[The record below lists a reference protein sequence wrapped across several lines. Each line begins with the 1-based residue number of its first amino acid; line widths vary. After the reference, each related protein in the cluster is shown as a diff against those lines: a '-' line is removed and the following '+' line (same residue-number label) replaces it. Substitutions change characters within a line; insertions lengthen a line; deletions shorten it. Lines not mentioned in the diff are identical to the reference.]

1 MKGFIEWFR
10 PNARIKRWIFLILVG
25 IILACYGISTIIVS
39 EELEIA
45 QLLLIIL
52 SFIVGFTCIVLG
64 IVFMQK
70 RTMEMLIESTD
81 SRVKNNR
88 KHININS
95 LIFNKKIYSEGPK
108 IVVIGSGNGIETV
121 VRGLKQYTDNITAV
135 VTVSSYGNMKK
146 ENINSMPIEDIKN
159 TVIALA
165 RDEELASKL
174 MSYKYK
180 SGDLKDVSFSDLYF
194 ATMQDLSK
202 DFTEAIANSNEIF
215 NIIGRVLP
223 ITNDEMRICAE
234 LENGMIIEEKD
245 EIKKV
250 VYDKITKINRV
261 FISPPNCRATPEV
274 VQAIKEADC
283 IVIGPGSLYT
293 NVIPNLLVNGVYK
306 AMKDSKAIKI
316 YVSNI
321 MTEPGQTDY
330 YTLSDH
336 IKAIIEH
343 TGKNVID
350 YCIYDTGEIIPE
362 YIKRY
367 NLKGSELVAQ
377 DVAKAR
383 TLGVRLLQRDLACIE
398 NGYIRHNPDL
408 VAKAISELI
417 CDDLKY
423 RDKQSDPQYMLLKSK
438 LEYEKQFNKIK
449 NKPKKKRKTNENKKG
464 RKSKFLSKYGKRIEA
479 MRNTEEV
486 KLKNREI
493 LQNENKNVL
502 FAVLGIIVLVVLV
515 IGVFYHF
522 RDRRTYTLN
531 LPQLEKLESISLN
544 QNEKDISINGRE
556 EMKDILYVLNGTKRV
571 TKNESI
577 QDAPVNIDDEIK
589 VDFHFIEAGV
599 STIFVYKK
607 NNSYY
612 IEQPYNGIYQIS
624 GDEYNSIEKLVR

>member
-25 IILACYGISTIIVS
+25 IIFACYGISTIIVN
-39 EELEIA
+39 EELEIG

-52 SFIVGFTCIVLG
+52 SFIIGFTCIVLG
-64 IVFMQK
+64 IIFMQK
-70 RTMEMLIESTD
+70 RTMEMIIESTD

-95 LIFNKKIYSEGPK
+95 LIFNKKVYSEGPK
-108 IVVIGSGNGIETV
+108 IVVIGSGNGLETV
-121 VRGLKQYTDNITAV
+121 LRGLKQYTDNITAV
-135 VTVSSYGNMKK
+135 VTVSSYGKIENK
-146 ENINSMPIEDIKN
+146 NINSMPTDDIKN
-159 TVIALA
+159 AVISLA
-165 RDEELASKL
+165 RDEELANKL
-174 MSYKYK
+174 MNYKFK
-180 SGDLKDVSFSDLYF
+180 NGELKDITFNDLYF
-194 ATMQDLSK
+194 AVIEDLSK

-215 NIIGRVLP
+215 NIIGKVLP

-234 LENGMIIEEKD
+234 LENGMLVEEKD
-245 EIKKV
+245 KIKKIT
-250 VYDKITKINRV
+250 YDKITKINRV

-316 YVSNI
+316 HISNI
-321 MTEPGQTDY
+321 MTEPGQTDN

-367 NLKGSELVAQ
+367 NLKGSELVVQ
-377 DVAKAR
+377 DIAKAR
-383 TLGVRLLQRDLACIE
+383 SLGVRLLQRDLACIE
-398 NGYIRHNPDL
+398 NGYIRHNPEL
-408 VAKAISELI
+408 VARAISELI
-417 CDDLKY
+417 CDDLKF

-449 NKPKKKRKTNENKKG
+449 NKPKRKRKTNENKKE

-493 LQNENKNVL
+493 LQNENK
-502 FAVLGIIVLVVLV
+502 
-515 IGVFYHF
+515 
-522 RDRRTYTLN
+522 D
-531 LPQLEKLESISLN
+531 K
-544 QNEKDISINGRE
+544 E
-556 EMKDILYVLNGTKRV
+556 E
-571 TKNESI
+571 E
-577 QDAPVNIDDEIK
+577 
-589 VDFHFIEAGV
+589 FIEK
-599 STIFVYKK
+599 F
-607 NNSYY
+607 
-612 IEQPYNGIYQIS
+612 
-624 GDEYNSIEKLVR
+624 IEKVEQNKKK

>member
-108 IVVIGSGNGIETV
+108 IVVIGSGNGLETV

-146 ENINSMPIEDIKN
+146 ESINSMPIEDIKN

-180 SGDLKDVSFSDLYF
+180 SGDLKDISFSDLYF
-194 ATMQDLSK
+194 TTMQDLSK

-250 VYDKITKINRV
+250 VYDKITRINRV

-293 NVIPNLLVNGVYK
+293 SIIPNLLVDNIADEIK
-306 AMKDSKAIKI
+306 KSKAIKI
-316 YVSNI
+316 YICNV
-321 MTEPGQTDY
+321 MTQPGETDD
-330 YTLSDH
+330 YTASMH
-336 IKAIIEH
+336 VKALIEH
-343 TGKNVID
+343 GGAGIVNYVLVNNKEISAEMQEYYAQKGQYPVLID
-350 YCIYDTGEIIPE
+350 E
-362 YIKRY
+362 
-367 NLKGSELVAQ
+367 
-377 DVAKAR
+377 KAVED
-383 TLGVRLLQRDLACIE
+383 LGVGLF
-398 NGYIRHNPDL
+398 
-408 VAKAISELI
+408 KA
-417 CDDLKY
+417 
-423 RDKQSDPQYMLLKSK
+423 
-438 LEYEKQFNKIK
+438 
-449 NKPKKKRKTNENKKG
+449 
-464 RKSKFLSKYGKRIEA
+464 
-479 MRNTEEV
+479 
-486 KLKNREI
+486 
-493 LQNENKNVL
+493 
-502 FAVLGIIVLVVLV
+502 
-515 IGVFYHF
+515 
-522 RDRRTYTLN
+522 
-531 LPQLEKLESISLN
+531 
-544 QNEKDISINGRE
+544 DI
-556 EMKDILYVLNGTKRV
+556 
-571 TKNESI
+571 
-577 QDAPVNIDDEIK
+577 IDDSEMIHHDSMK
-589 VDFHFIEAGV
+589 LAQNVM
-599 STIFVYKK
+599 K
-607 NNSYY
+607 
-612 IEQPYNGIYQIS
+612 IYHTLK
-624 GDEYNSIEKLVR
+624 EN

>member
-25 IILACYGISTIIVS
+25 IILACYGISTIIAN
-39 EELEIA
+39 EELEIG

-52 SFIVGFTCIVLG
+52 SFIAGFTCIVLG

-70 RTMEMLIESTD
+70 RTMEMIIESTD

-95 LIFNKKIYSEGPK
+95 LIFNKKVYSEGPK
-108 IVVIGSGNGIETV
+108 IVVIGSGNGLETV
-121 VRGLKQYTDNITAV
+121 LRGLKQYTDNITAV
-135 VTVSSYGNMKK
+135 VTVSSYGKMENK
-146 ENINSMPIEDIKN
+146 NINSMPTDDIKN
-159 TVIALA
+159 AIISLA
-165 RDEELASKL
+165 RDEELANRL
-174 MSYKYK
+174 MNYKFK
-180 SGDLKDVSFSDLYF
+180 NGELKDITFNDLYF
-194 ATMQDLSK
+194 AVIEDLSK
-202 DFTEAIANSNEIF
+202 DFTEAIANSNDIF
-215 NIIGRVLP
+215 NIIGKVLP

-234 LENGMIIEEKD
+234 LENGMLVEEKD
-245 EIKKV
+245 KIKKIT
-250 VYDKITKINRV
+250 YDKITKINRV

-316 YVSNI
+316 YISNI
-321 MTEPGQTDY
+321 MTEPGQTDN

-377 DVAKAR
+377 DIAKAR
-383 TLGVRLLQRDLACIE
+383 SLGVRLLQRDLACIE
-398 NGYIRHNPDL
+398 NGYIRHNAEL
-408 VAKAISELI
+408 VARAISELI

-449 NKPKKKRKTNENKKG
+449 NKPKRKRKTNENKKE

-479 MRNTEEV
+479 MRNTEDV

-493 LQNENKNVL
+493 LQNENK
-502 FAVLGIIVLVVLV
+502 
-515 IGVFYHF
+515 
-522 RDRRTYTLN
+522 D
-531 LPQLEKLESISLN
+531 K
-544 QNEKDISINGRE
+544 E
-556 EMKDILYVLNGTKRV
+556 E
-571 TKNESI
+571 E
-577 QDAPVNIDDEIK
+577 
-589 VDFHFIEAGV
+589 FIEK
-599 STIFVYKK
+599 F
-607 NNSYY
+607 
-612 IEQPYNGIYQIS
+612 
-624 GDEYNSIEKLVR
+624 IEKVEQNKKK

>member
-25 IILACYGISTIIVS
+25 IILACYGISTIIAN
-39 EELEIA
+39 EELEIG

-52 SFIVGFTCIVLG
+52 SFIAGFTCIVLG

-70 RTMEMLIESTD
+70 RTMEMIIESTD

-95 LIFNKKIYSEGPK
+95 LIFNKKVYSEGPK
-108 IVVIGSGNGIETV
+108 IVVIGSGNGLETV
-121 VRGLKQYTDNITAV
+121 LRGLKQYTDNITAV
-135 VTVSSYGNMKK
+135 VTVSSYGKMENK
-146 ENINSMPIEDIKN
+146 NINSMPTDDIKN
-159 TVIALA
+159 AIISLA
-165 RDEELASKL
+165 RDEELANRL
-174 MSYKYK
+174 MNYKFK
-180 SGDLKDVSFSDLYF
+180 NGELKDITFNDLYF
-194 ATMQDLSK
+194 AVIEDLSK
-202 DFTEAIANSNEIF
+202 DFTEAIANSNDIF
-215 NIIGRVLP
+215 NIIGKVLP

-234 LENGMIIEEKD
+234 LENGMLVEEKD
-245 EIKKV
+245 KIKKIT
-250 VYDKITKINRV
+250 YDKITKINRV

-316 YVSNI
+316 YISNI
-321 MTEPGQTDY
+321 MTEPGQTDN

-377 DVAKAR
+377 DIAKAR
-383 TLGVRLLQRDLACIE
+383 SLGVRLLQRDLACIE
-398 NGYIRHNPDL
+398 NGYIRHNAEL
-408 VAKAISELI
+408 VARAISELI

-449 NKPKKKRKTNENKKG
+449 NKPKRKRKTNENKKE

-493 LQNENKNVL
+493 LQNENK
-502 FAVLGIIVLVVLV
+502 
-515 IGVFYHF
+515 
-522 RDRRTYTLN
+522 D
-531 LPQLEKLESISLN
+531 K
-544 QNEKDISINGRE
+544 E
-556 EMKDILYVLNGTKRV
+556 E
-571 TKNESI
+571 E
-577 QDAPVNIDDEIK
+577 
-589 VDFHFIEAGV
+589 FIEK
-599 STIFVYKK
+599 F
-607 NNSYY
+607 
-612 IEQPYNGIYQIS
+612 
-624 GDEYNSIEKLVR
+624 IEKVEQNKKK

>member
-1 MKGFIEWFR
+1 
-10 PNARIKRWIFLILVG
+10 
-25 IILACYGISTIIVS
+25 
-39 EELEIA
+39 
-45 QLLLIIL
+45 
-52 SFIVGFTCIVLG
+52 
-64 IVFMQK
+64 
-70 RTMEMLIESTD
+70 
-81 SRVKNNR
+81 
-88 KHININS
+88 
-95 LIFNKKIYSEGPK
+95 
-108 IVVIGSGNGIETV
+108 
-121 VRGLKQYTDNITAV
+121 
-135 VTVSSYGNMKK
+135 
-146 ENINSMPIEDIKN
+146 
-159 TVIALA
+159 
-165 RDEELASKL
+165 
-174 MSYKYK
+174 
-180 SGDLKDVSFSDLYF
+180 
-194 ATMQDLSK
+194 
-202 DFTEAIANSNEIF
+202 
-215 NIIGRVLP
+215 
-223 ITNDEMRICAE
+223 MRICAE

-250 VYDKITKINRV
+250 VYDKITRINRV

-321 MTEPGQTDY
+321 MTEPGQTDNY
-330 YTLSDH
+330 SLADH

-383 TLGVRLLQRDLACIE
+383 TLGVRLLQRDLACVE
-398 NGYIRHNPDL
+398 NGYIRHNSDL

-449 NKPKKKRKTNENKKG
+449 NRPKRKRKMNENKKE

-493 LQNENKNVL
+493 LQNENK
-502 FAVLGIIVLVVLV
+502 
-515 IGVFYHF
+515 
-522 RDRRTYTLN
+522 D
-531 LPQLEKLESISLN
+531 K
-544 QNEKDISINGRE
+544 E
-556 EMKDILYVLNGTKRV
+556 E
-571 TKNESI
+571 E
-577 QDAPVNIDDEIK
+577 
-589 VDFHFIEAGV
+589 FIEK
-599 STIFVYKK
+599 F
-607 NNSYY
+607 
-612 IEQPYNGIYQIS
+612 
-624 GDEYNSIEKLVR
+624 IEKVEQNKKK

>member
-25 IILACYGISTIIVS
+25 IILACYGISTIIAN
-39 EELEIA
+39 EELEIG

-52 SFIVGFTCIVLG
+52 SFIAGFTCIVLG

-70 RTMEMLIESTD
+70 RTMEMIIESTD

-95 LIFNKKIYSEGPK
+95 LIFNKKVYSEGPK
-108 IVVIGSGNGIETV
+108 IVVIGSGNGLETV
-121 VRGLKQYTDNITAV
+121 LRGLKQYTDNITAV
-135 VTVSSYGNMKK
+135 VTVSSYGKMENK
-146 ENINSMPIEDIKN
+146 NINSMPTDDIKN
-159 TVIALA
+159 AVISLA
-165 RDEELASKL
+165 RDEELANRL
-174 MSYKYK
+174 MNYKFK
-180 SGDLKDVSFSDLYF
+180 NGDLKDISFNDLYF
-194 ATMQDLSK
+194 AVIEDLSK
-202 DFTEAIANSNEIF
+202 DFTEAIANSNDIF
-215 NIIGRVLP
+215 NIIGKVLP

-234 LENGMIIEEKD
+234 LENGMLVEEKD
-245 EIKKV
+245 KIKKIT
-250 VYDKITKINRV
+250 YDKITKINRV

-316 YVSNI
+316 YISNI
-321 MTEPGQTDY
+321 MTEPGQTDN

-377 DVAKAR
+377 DIAKAR
-383 TLGVRLLQRDLACIE
+383 SLGVRLLQRDLACIE
-398 NGYIRHNPDL
+398 NGYIRHNAEL
-408 VAKAISELI
+408 VARAISELI

-449 NKPKKKRKTNENKKG
+449 NKPKRKRKTNENKKE

-493 LQNENKNVL
+493 LQNENK
-502 FAVLGIIVLVVLV
+502 
-515 IGVFYHF
+515 
-522 RDRRTYTLN
+522 D
-531 LPQLEKLESISLN
+531 K
-544 QNEKDISINGRE
+544 E
-556 EMKDILYVLNGTKRV
+556 E
-571 TKNESI
+571 E
-577 QDAPVNIDDEIK
+577 
-589 VDFHFIEAGV
+589 FIEK
-599 STIFVYKK
+599 F
-607 NNSYY
+607 
-612 IEQPYNGIYQIS
+612 
-624 GDEYNSIEKLVR
+624 IEKVEQNKKK

>member
-10 PNARIKRWIFLILVG
+10 PNARIKRWICLILIG
-25 IILACYGISTIIVS
+25 IVFACYGISTIIVS
-39 EELEIA
+39 EELEIKK
-45 QLLLIIL
+45 LLLIIL
-52 SFIVGFTCIVLG
+52 SFILGFTCIVLG

-88 KHININS
+88 NHININS
-95 LIFNKKIYSEGPK
+95 LIFNKKVYSEGPK
-108 IVVIGSGNGIETV
+108 IVVIGSGNGLETV
-121 VRGLKQYTDNITAV
+121 VKGLKQYTDNITAV

-146 ENINSMPIEDIKN
+146 EPAGAMPLEDIKN
-159 TVIALA
+159 TVISLA
-165 RDEELASKL
+165 RDEELANKL
-174 MSYKYK
+174 MNYKYK
-180 SGDLKDVSFSDLYF
+180 SGELKDISFSDLYF
-194 ATMQDLSK
+194 ATMQDISK

-223 ITNDEMRICAE
+223 ITNDEMRISAE
-234 LENGMIIEEKD
+234 LENGMIIEEKN

-250 VYDKITKINRV
+250 VYDKITRINRV

-283 IVIGPGSLYT
+283 IVLGPGSLYT

-306 AMKDSKAIKI
+306 AMKESKAIKVYI
-316 YVSNI
+316 SNI
-321 MTEPGQTDY
+321 MTEPGQTDN
-330 YTLSDH
+330 YTLADH

-367 NLKGSELVAQ
+367 NLKGSELVVQ
-377 DVAKAR
+377 DVVKAR
-383 TLGVRLLQRDLACIE
+383 NLGVKLLQRDLACIE

-438 LEYEKQFNKIK
+438 LDYEKQFNKTK
-449 NKPKKKRKTNENKKG
+449 NKPKRKRKTNDDKKE
-464 RKSKFLSKYGKRIEA
+464 RKSKFLSKYGNRIEA

-493 LQNENKNVL
+493 LQTE
-502 FAVLGIIVLVVLV
+502 
-515 IGVFYHF
+515 
-522 RDRRTYTLN
+522 D
-531 LPQLEKLESISLN
+531 
-544 QNEKDISINGRE
+544 KDKE
-556 EMKDILYVLNGTKRV
+556 E
-571 TKNESI
+571 E
-577 QDAPVNIDDEIK
+577 
-589 VDFHFIEAGV
+589 FIEK
-599 STIFVYKK
+599 F
-607 NNSYY
+607 
-612 IEQPYNGIYQIS
+612 
-624 GDEYNSIEKLVR
+624 IEKVEQNKKK

>member
-1 MKGFIEWFR
+1 MKGFFEWFKSGTKM
-10 PNARIKRWIFLILVG
+10 KRWILLILVG
-25 IILACYGISTIIVS
+25 IALACYGISEIIVS
-39 EELEIA
+39 KEINFGFIA
-45 QLLLIIL
+45 IGKIVI
-52 SFIVGFTCIVLG
+52 SFIIGFSCIVLG
-64 IVFMQK
+64 IIFINK
-70 RTMEMLIESTD
+70 RNLELMIEATDDRMENK
-81 SRVKNNR
+81 KNVNV
-88 KHININS
+88 NS
-95 LIFNKKIYSEGPK
+95 LIFNKTVYHKGPN
-108 IVVIGSGNGIETV
+108 IVVIGGGTGLNTVLSGI
-121 VRGLKQYTDNITAV
+121 KSYTSNVTAI
-135 VTVSSYGNMKK
+135 VTVSDYGKTPS
-146 ENINSMPIEDIKN
+146 NSREEMQVMPLEDVKDSI
-159 TVIALA
+159 VA
-165 RDEELASKL
+165 LASKEGQVDKL
-174 MSYKYK
+174 FNYKFD
-180 SGDLKDVSFSDLYF
+180 SGKLKGISFSDIYF
-194 ATMQDLSK
+194 SAMKNINGNFEESVIK
-202 DFTEAIANSNEIF
+202 SNEVI
-215 NIIGRVLP
+215 NMIGKVIPVTLE
-223 ITNDEMRICAE
+223 EMKICAE
-234 LENGMIIEEKD
+234 LDNGYVIEDKD
-245 EIKKV
+245 RIAEV
-250 VYDKITKINRV
+250 AYDKVTKINRI
-261 FISPPNCRATPEV
+261 FLNPNNCKPAPGV
-274 VQAIKEADC
+274 LDAIKNADC

-293 NVIPNLLVNGVYK
+293 NVIPNLLVSGI
-306 AMKDSKAIKI
+306 AREIKDSKAIKI

-493 LQNENKNVL
+493 LQNENK
-502 FAVLGIIVLVVLV
+502 
-515 IGVFYHF
+515 
-522 RDRRTYTLN
+522 D
-531 LPQLEKLESISLN
+531 K
-544 QNEKDISINGRE
+544 E
-556 EMKDILYVLNGTKRV
+556 E
-571 TKNESI
+571 E
-577 QDAPVNIDDEIK
+577 
-589 VDFHFIEAGV
+589 FIEK
-599 STIFVYKK
+599 F
-607 NNSYY
+607 
-612 IEQPYNGIYQIS
+612 
-624 GDEYNSIEKLVR
+624 IEKVEQNKKK

>member
-25 IILACYGISTIIVS
+25 IIFACYGISTIIVN
-39 EELEIA
+39 EELEIG

-52 SFIVGFTCIVLG
+52 SFIIGFTCIVLG
-64 IVFMQK
+64 IIFMQK
-70 RTMEMLIESTD
+70 RTMEMIIESTD

-95 LIFNKKIYSEGPK
+95 LIFNKKVYSEGPK
-108 IVVIGSGNGIETV
+108 IVVIGSGNGLETV
-121 VRGLKQYTDNITAV
+121 LRGLKQYTDNITAV
-135 VTVSSYGNMKK
+135 VTVSSYGKIENK
-146 ENINSMPIEDIKN
+146 NINSMPTDDIKN
-159 TVIALA
+159 AVISLA
-165 RDEELASKL
+165 RDEELANKL
-174 MSYKYK
+174 MNYKFK
-180 SGDLKDVSFSDLYF
+180 NGELKDITFNDLYF
-194 ATMQDLSK
+194 AVIEDLSK

-215 NIIGRVLP
+215 NIIGKVLP

-234 LENGMIIEEKD
+234 LENGMLVEEKD
-245 EIKKV
+245 KIKKIT
-250 VYDKITKINRV
+250 YDKITKINRV

-274 VQAIKEADC
+274 IQAIKEADC

-316 YVSNI
+316 YISNI
-321 MTEPGQTDY
+321 MTEPGQTDN

-367 NLKGSELVAQ
+367 NLKGSELVVQ
-377 DVAKAR
+377 DIAKAR
-383 TLGVRLLQRDLACIE
+383 SLGVRLLQRDLACIE
-398 NGYIRHNPDL
+398 NGYIRHNPEL
-408 VAKAISELI
+408 VARAISELI
-417 CDDLKY
+417 CDDLKF

-449 NKPKKKRKTNENKKG
+449 NKPKRKRKTNENKKE

-493 LQNENKNVL
+493 LQNENK
-502 FAVLGIIVLVVLV
+502 
-515 IGVFYHF
+515 
-522 RDRRTYTLN
+522 D
-531 LPQLEKLESISLN
+531 K
-544 QNEKDISINGRE
+544 E
-556 EMKDILYVLNGTKRV
+556 E
-571 TKNESI
+571 E
-577 QDAPVNIDDEIK
+577 
-589 VDFHFIEAGV
+589 FIEK
-599 STIFVYKK
+599 F
-607 NNSYY
+607 
-612 IEQPYNGIYQIS
+612 
-624 GDEYNSIEKLVR
+624 IEKVEQNKKK

>member
-25 IILACYGISTIIVS
+25 IIFACYGISTIIVN
-39 EELEIA
+39 EELEIG

-52 SFIVGFTCIVLG
+52 SFIIGFTCIVLG
-64 IVFMQK
+64 IIFMQK
-70 RTMEMLIESTD
+70 RTMEMIIESTD

-95 LIFNKKIYSEGPK
+95 LIFNKKVYSEGPK
-108 IVVIGSGNGIETV
+108 IVVIGSGNGLETV
-121 VRGLKQYTDNITAV
+121 LRGLKQYTDNITAV
-135 VTVSSYGNMKK
+135 VTVSSYGKIENK
-146 ENINSMPIEDIKN
+146 NINSMPTDDIKN
-159 TVIALA
+159 AVISLA
-165 RDEELASKL
+165 RDEELANKL
-174 MSYKYK
+174 MNYKFK
-180 SGDLKDVSFSDLYF
+180 NGELKDITFNDLYF
-194 ATMQDLSK
+194 AVIEDLSK

-215 NIIGRVLP
+215 NIIGKVLP

-234 LENGMIIEEKD
+234 LENGMLVEEKD
-245 EIKKV
+245 KIKKIT
-250 VYDKITKINRV
+250 YDKITKINRV

-316 YVSNI
+316 YISNI
-321 MTEPGQTDY
+321 MTEPGQTDN

-367 NLKGSELVAQ
+367 NLKGSELVVQ
-377 DVAKAR
+377 DIAKAR
-383 TLGVRLLQRDLACIE
+383 SLGVRLLQRDLACIE
-398 NGYIRHNPDL
+398 NGYIRHNPEL
-408 VAKAISELI
+408 VARAISELI
-417 CDDLKY
+417 CDDLKF

-449 NKPKKKRKTNENKKG
+449 NKPKRKRKTNENKKE

-493 LQNENKNVL
+493 LQNENK
-502 FAVLGIIVLVVLV
+502 
-515 IGVFYHF
+515 
-522 RDRRTYTLN
+522 D
-531 LPQLEKLESISLN
+531 K
-544 QNEKDISINGRE
+544 E
-556 EMKDILYVLNGTKRV
+556 E
-571 TKNESI
+571 E
-577 QDAPVNIDDEIK
+577 
-589 VDFHFIEAGV
+589 FIEK
-599 STIFVYKK
+599 F
-607 NNSYY
+607 
-612 IEQPYNGIYQIS
+612 
-624 GDEYNSIEKLVR
+624 IEKVEQNKKK

>member
-1 MKGFIEWFR
+1 MKGFFKWFQ
-10 PNARIKRWIFLILVG
+10 NSSKMKRWMFLILMG
-25 IILACYGISTIIVS
+25 IVFACYGISTIIVN
-39 EELEIA
+39 EELEIG

-52 SFIVGFTCIVLG
+52 SFIIGFTCIVLG
-64 IVFMQK
+64 IIFMQK
-70 RTMEMLIESTD
+70 RTMEMIIESTD

-95 LIFNKKIYSEGPK
+95 LIFNKKVYSEGPK
-108 IVVIGSGNGIETV
+108 IVVIGSGNGLETV
-121 VRGLKQYTDNITAV
+121 LRGLKQYTDNITAV
-135 VTVSSYGNMKK
+135 VTVSSYGKIENK
-146 ENINSMPIEDIKN
+146 NINSMPTDDIKN
-159 TVIALA
+159 AVISLA
-165 RDEELASKL
+165 RDEELANKL
-174 MSYKYK
+174 MNYKFK
-180 SGDLKDVSFSDLYF
+180 NGELKDITFNDLYF
-194 ATMQDLSK
+194 AVIEDLSK

-215 NIIGRVLP
+215 NIIGKVLP

-234 LENGMIIEEKD
+234 LENGMLVEEKD
-245 EIKKV
+245 KIKKIT
-250 VYDKITKINRV
+250 YDKITKINRV

-316 YVSNI
+316 YISNI
-321 MTEPGQTDY
+321 MTEPGQTDN

-367 NLKGSELVAQ
+367 NLKGSELVVQ
-377 DVAKAR
+377 DIAKAR
-383 TLGVRLLQRDLACIE
+383 SLGVRLLQRDLACIE
-398 NGYIRHNPDL
+398 NGYIRHNPEL
-408 VAKAISELI
+408 VARAISELI
-417 CDDLKY
+417 CDDLKF

-449 NKPKKKRKTNENKKG
+449 NKPKRKRKTNENKKE

-493 LQNENKNVL
+493 LQNENK
-502 FAVLGIIVLVVLV
+502 
-515 IGVFYHF
+515 
-522 RDRRTYTLN
+522 D
-531 LPQLEKLESISLN
+531 K
-544 QNEKDISINGRE
+544 E
-556 EMKDILYVLNGTKRV
+556 E
-571 TKNESI
+571 E
-577 QDAPVNIDDEIK
+577 
-589 VDFHFIEAGV
+589 FIEK
-599 STIFVYKK
+599 F
-607 NNSYY
+607 
-612 IEQPYNGIYQIS
+612 
-624 GDEYNSIEKLVR
+624 IEKVEQNKKK

>member
-25 IILACYGISTIIVS
+25 IILACYGISTIIAN
-39 EELEIA
+39 EELEIG

-52 SFIVGFTCIVLG
+52 SFIAGFTCIVLG

-70 RTMEMLIESTD
+70 RTMEMIIESTD

-95 LIFNKKIYSEGPK
+95 LIFNKKVYSEGPK
-108 IVVIGSGNGIETV
+108 IVVIGSGNGLETV
-121 VRGLKQYTDNITAV
+121 LRGLKQYTDNITAV
-135 VTVSSYGNMKK
+135 VTVSSYGKMENK
-146 ENINSMPIEDIKN
+146 NINSMPTDDIKN
-159 TVIALA
+159 AVISLA
-165 RDEELASKL
+165 RDEELANRL
-174 MSYKYK
+174 MNYKFK
-180 SGDLKDVSFSDLYF
+180 NGELKDITFNDLYF
-194 ATMQDLSK
+194 AVIEDLSK
-202 DFTEAIANSNEIF
+202 DFTEAIANSNDIF
-215 NIIGRVLP
+215 NIIGKVLP

-234 LENGMIIEEKD
+234 LENGMLVEEKD
-245 EIKKV
+245 KIKKIT
-250 VYDKITKINRV
+250 YDKITKINRV

-316 YVSNI
+316 YISNI
-321 MTEPGQTDY
+321 MTEPGQTDN

-377 DVAKAR
+377 DIAKAR
-383 TLGVRLLQRDLACIE
+383 SLGVRLLQRDLACIE
-398 NGYIRHNPDL
+398 NGYIRHNAEL
-408 VAKAISELI
+408 VARAISELI

-449 NKPKKKRKTNENKKG
+449 NKPKRKRKTNENKKE

-493 LQNENKNVL
+493 LQNENK
-502 FAVLGIIVLVVLV
+502 
-515 IGVFYHF
+515 
-522 RDRRTYTLN
+522 D
-531 LPQLEKLESISLN
+531 K
-544 QNEKDISINGRE
+544 E
-556 EMKDILYVLNGTKRV
+556 E
-571 TKNESI
+571 E
-577 QDAPVNIDDEIK
+577 
-589 VDFHFIEAGV
+589 FIEK
-599 STIFVYKK
+599 F
-607 NNSYY
+607 
-612 IEQPYNGIYQIS
+612 
-624 GDEYNSIEKLVR
+624 IEKVEQNKKK

>member
-25 IILACYGISTIIVS
+25 IIFACYGISTIIVN
-39 EELEIA
+39 EELEIG

-52 SFIVGFTCIVLG
+52 SFIIGFTCIVLG
-64 IVFMQK
+64 IIFMQK
-70 RTMEMLIESTD
+70 RTMEIIIESTD

-95 LIFNKKIYSEGPK
+95 LIFNKKVYSEGPK
-108 IVVIGSGNGIETV
+108 IVVIGSGNGLETV
-121 VRGLKQYTDNITAV
+121 LRGLKQYTDNITAV
-135 VTVSSYGNMKK
+135 VTVSSYGKIENK
-146 ENINSMPIEDIKN
+146 NINSMPTDDIKN
-159 TVIALA
+159 AVISLA
-165 RDEELASKL
+165 RDEELANKL
-174 MSYKYK
+174 MNYKFK
-180 SGDLKDVSFSDLYF
+180 NGELKDITFNDLYF
-194 ATMQDLSK
+194 AVIEDLSK

-215 NIIGRVLP
+215 NIIGKVLP

-234 LENGMIIEEKD
+234 LENGMLVEEKD
-245 EIKKV
+245 KIKKIT
-250 VYDKITKINRV
+250 YDKITKINRV

-316 YVSNI
+316 YISNI
-321 MTEPGQTDY
+321 MTEPGQTDN

-367 NLKGSELVAQ
+367 NLKGSELVVQ
-377 DVAKAR
+377 DIAKAR
-383 TLGVRLLQRDLACIE
+383 SLGVRLLQRDLACIE
-398 NGYIRHNPDL
+398 NGYIRHNPEL
-408 VAKAISELI
+408 VARAISELI
-417 CDDLKY
+417 CDDLKF

-449 NKPKKKRKTNENKKG
+449 NKPKRKRKTNENKKE

-493 LQNENKNVL
+493 LQNENK
-502 FAVLGIIVLVVLV
+502 
-515 IGVFYHF
+515 
-522 RDRRTYTLN
+522 D
-531 LPQLEKLESISLN
+531 K
-544 QNEKDISINGRE
+544 E
-556 EMKDILYVLNGTKRV
+556 E
-571 TKNESI
+571 E
-577 QDAPVNIDDEIK
+577 
-589 VDFHFIEAGV
+589 FIEK
-599 STIFVYKK
+599 F
-607 NNSYY
+607 
-612 IEQPYNGIYQIS
+612 
-624 GDEYNSIEKLVR
+624 IEKVEQNKKK